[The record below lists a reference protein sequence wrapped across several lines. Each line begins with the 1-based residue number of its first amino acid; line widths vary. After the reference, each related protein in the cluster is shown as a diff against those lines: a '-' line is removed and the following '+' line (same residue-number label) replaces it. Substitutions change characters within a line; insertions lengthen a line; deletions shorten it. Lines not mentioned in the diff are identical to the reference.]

1 MKKSRSIIYILTL
14 FLVVV
19 FCSCAS
25 NFDAYNKVISE
36 LRTNEFVGVA
46 GGYKVYA
53 VTGER
58 EKDYKID
65 GVSGEKTDFLI
76 LTIEG
81 VFSSA
86 PLCKIAIGETEY
98 SGQMKKHPF
107 ADSYSF
113 EVAKKTEE
121 STINAIITIDG
132 EEIETTLTSVLKEN
146 SKTHEYAFSLA
157 KQQLAST
164 LKKHE
169 KNGVFDG
176 EVYIRIIPNPT
187 KEDDRYFWYV
197 AFYKSAS
204 ECYSVLIDCE
214 HGEILA
220 IKDGEENTK

>member
-1 MKKSRSIIYILTL
+1 MKKSRSIIYVLTL

-19 FCSCAS
+19 FCSCAP
-25 NFDAYNKVISE
+25 NFDKYSKVISE
-36 LRTNEFVGVA
+36 LRTNEYVGMVGDYNA
-46 GGYKVYA
+46 YA
-53 VTGER
+53 VTGTR
-58 EKDYKID
+58 EKEYKID

-86 PLCKIAIGETEY
+86 PLCKMVIADTEY

-113 EVAKKTEE
+113 EIAKKAEE
-121 STINAIITIDG
+121 SIVCVIITIDG
-132 EEIETTLTSVLKEN
+132 QECETTLTSVLKEN

-157 KQQLAST
+157 LQQLSST
-164 LKKHE
+164 IKKHE

-197 AFYKSAS
+197 AFYKSAQ

-214 HGEILA
+214 NGEIIA

>member
-1 MKKSRSIIYILTL
+1 MKKSRSIIYVLTL
-14 FLVVV
+14 FLIVA
-19 FCSCAS
+19 FCSCTQ
-25 NFDAYNKVISE
+25 NFDAYSKVISE
-36 LRTNEFVGVA
+36 LRTNEYVGMV
-46 GGYKVYA
+46 GDYKVYA
-53 VTGER
+53 VTGRR
-58 EKDYKID
+58 EKEYKID

-81 VFSSA
+81 VFPTA
-86 PLCKIAIGETEY
+86 PLCKINVGETEY
-98 SGQMKKHPF
+98 EGAMKKHPF

-113 EVAKKTEE
+113 EIAKTTEE
-121 STINAIITIDG
+121 SSVNAVITIDG
-132 EEIETTLTSVLKEN
+132 VEIETTLTSVLKEN

-157 KQQLAST
+157 KQKLANS

-169 KNGVFDG
+169 KKGVFDG

-214 HGEILA
+214 NGEILA